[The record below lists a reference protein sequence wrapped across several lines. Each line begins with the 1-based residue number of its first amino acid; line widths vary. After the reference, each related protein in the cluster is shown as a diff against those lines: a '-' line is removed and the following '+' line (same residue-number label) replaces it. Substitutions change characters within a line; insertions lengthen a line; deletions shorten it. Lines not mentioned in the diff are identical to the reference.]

1 MSWGSFF
8 TIGTTMQGR
17 KPTEV
22 SPVRLVRMELTEVDT
37 SEHLNQEVSTELG
50 ICTESEDALISEG
63 E

>member
-1 MSWGSFF
+1 
-8 TIGTTMQGR
+8 
-17 KPTEV
+17 
-22 SPVRLVRMELTEVDT
+22 MELTEVDT